1 MSARAAEAAEKGK
14 KTILKQGVGK
24 FPSAPEYC
32 S

>member
-1 MSARAAEAAEKGK
+1 MSVRAAEAAEKRQ

-24 FPSAPEYC
+24 YPRAPEYC